1 VLPIAAI
8 TTNAE
13 YFIDKSKVFYPLT
26 QRVETSKIY
35 SVEIPM
41 DVGIVGYGVYI
52 PRYRI
57 KVEEIAKV
65 WGTDAER
72 VKRGLSLEEKSVPG
86 LDEDAATIA
95 VEAARNAVR
104 RSGINPQD
112 IGAIYVGSES
122 HPYAVKP
129 TATIVAE
136 AIEATPDLTAADY
149 EFACKAGTAGIQ
161 TCMGMVG
168 SDMIKYGMA
177 IGTDTAQGAP
187 GDPLEYTA
195 AAGAAAV
202 IVGKN
207 GSQTIASIEDT
218 YSYTTDTPDFWRREM
233 RPYPRHGG
241 RFTGK
246 PAYFKHVLS
255 AAHGLLRKLQL
266 APKDFAYA
274 VFHQPNGKFP
284 LQVGKELG
292 FTKEQIMPGTLVQKI
307 GNTYSGASMI
317 GLAAV
322 LDQAKPGERIL
333 VVSYGSGAGSDAF
346 SIMVKD
352 EVEAKRDAVPKV
364 ADYINNKTYID
375 YSTYV
380 KFKQLLV
387 K

>member
-1 VLPIAAI
+1 
-8 TTNAE
+8 
-13 YFIDKSKVFYPLT
+13 
-26 QRVETSKIY
+26 
-35 SVEIPM
+35 M

-86 LDEDAATIA
+86 LDEDAATLA
-95 VEAARNAVR
+95 VEAARNAVK

-207 GSQTIASIEDT
+207 GDQTIASIDDT

-233 RPYPRHGG
+233 RPYPKHGG

-266 APKDFAYA
+266 TPKDFAYA

-333 VVSYGSGAGSDAF
+333 VVSYGSGSGSDAF

-352 EVEAKRDAVPKV
+352 GVEAKRDIVPKV
-364 ADYINNKTYID
+364 ADYIDSKTYID
-375 YSTYV
+375 YSTYA

-387 K
+387 R